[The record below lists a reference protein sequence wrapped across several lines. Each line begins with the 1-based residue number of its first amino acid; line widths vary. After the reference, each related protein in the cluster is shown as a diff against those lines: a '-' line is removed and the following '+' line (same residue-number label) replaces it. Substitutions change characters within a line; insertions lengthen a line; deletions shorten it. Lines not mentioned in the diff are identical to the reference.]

1 MDRLCNGCLEFEENK
16 AFLVAALRQVLDTET
31 QIHSIAEGLRHA
43 RDIYV
48 IGRSVHYAV
57 ALEAALKIKELAYV
71 HAEGIAAGE
80 LKHGPLTVIDKNS
93 IVLVIN
99 PNDTASEDNIAGAY
113 EIKARG
119 ATIIGISDRPN
130 NVYDI
135 FIKIPSAK
143 NTIIYPII
151 EVLPFQ
157 IIAYY
162 LALAKNADPDYPR
175 NLAKSVTV
183 K

>member
-1 MDRLCNGCLEFEENK
+1 M
-16 AFLVAALRQVLDTET
+16 LVAALGQVLDTES
-31 QIHSIAEGLRHA
+31 QIHRITEWLGHA

-48 IGRSVHYAV
+48 IGRSVHYAI

-80 LKHGPLTVIDKNS
+80 LKHGPLALIDRNS
-93 IVLVIN
+93 YVFVIN
-99 PNDTASEDNIAGAY
+99 PNDTSSEDNIACVY

-130 NVYDI
+130 NVYDT
-135 FIKIPSAK
+135 FIKVPSIK
-143 NTIIYPII
+143 NTILYPII

-162 LALAKNADPDYPR
+162 LALAKSVDPDYPR